1 MEKVLVSSCLVG
13 NKVRYNASCLSIP
26 EPDFHWLQ
34 SNTELV
40 IFCPEV
46 SAGLPTPRAPAEI
59 ISGKGIDV
67 LSGSANVVGD
77 DGIDVTAQFVV
88 GAENALKRCRQQ
100 QIKYAVL
107 AEGSP
112 SCGSSKIYD
121 GTFSGTKITGSG
133 VTAALLER
141 NGLKVFS
148 QHTIDQLR
156 NVLKADSHS

>member
-1 MEKVLVSSCLVG
+1 MVKVLISSCLLG

-26 EPDFHWLQ
+26 DPELHWLK
-34 SNTELV
+34 SNVELV
-40 IFCPEV
+40 VFCPEV

-59 ISGKGIDV
+59 IAGKGVDV
-67 LSGSANVVGD
+67 LDGLASVVGS
-77 DGIDVTAQFVV
+77 DGIDVTTQFIS
-88 GAENALKRCRQQ
+88 GAEKALEFCQNQ

-121 GTFSGTKITGSG
+121 GTFNGIKIHGSG

-141 NGLKVFS
+141 NGIKVYS
-148 QHTIDQLR
+148 QHMITKLR
-156 NVLKADSHS
+156 SAL